1 MIKKQM
7 KASKDQRHTQNRNSL
22 HEAIRRSM
30 RQSYKAADY
39 QARSKEVI
47 VSNTSKVLGIR

>member
-1 MIKKQM
+1 M